1 MASVLTELVA
11 MMFVGEQPVDA
22 SAADILL
29 VFILIF
35 LVAFYSLLL
44 LLIELFGLVPL
55 VGIL

>member
-11 MMFVGEQPVDA
+11 TMFIGVQPVDA

>member
-1 MASVLTELVA
+1 MASVLTALVA
-11 MMFVGEQPVDA
+11 TMFIGEQPGDA

-35 LVAFYSLLL
+35 VVALYSLLL